1 MSTGLKCSSCGAS
14 NSSTS
19 KFCTSCGNKMA
30 VITTAASSSSP
41 TAPSKSFLAP
51 TISKVTVTTTTTT
64 TTSSRPA
71 STIVKPSHSTTTTTS
86 RPAST
91 IVKPTTTTTASTTST
106 TPTKSILKPTT
117 HVTSPSTTTTTN
129 NNTIPSKSI
138 LKPVSTTVSTPKTTE
153 PLTRPK
159 SHTISVGTGSKPTT
173 TTTTATTTP
182 SFVKMAAKSRESLDN
197 QAQRDTMVLQGSTST
212 PLPSS
217 KSTLQ
222 IKKPTTTTTTT
233 TTTTSTPTSRPAS
246 MSVSVSTPKPIPS
259 TTKTATTTTTTT
271 PNKTSSSPSSPSLI
285 DKQKEAERLE
295 KQIQIEK
302 EKFHQKER
310 EIEQNRQQQYEKE
323 KQIER
328 EKLER
333 EKEKQI
339 QIEREKF
346 EREKQQQQD
355 KDEREK
361 HKQHEKEEREKHKQ
375 HEREER
381 EQEKQHQKQLE
392 KEREQEKV
400 HQKQLEKEE
409 KEKQHQE
416 REKLKQFE
424 KDEKERIRKLER
436 EKYFSTPQPQTTSN
450 SINPT
455 PSSPSISSPSL
466 IASGGSINNGNCNS
480 NNNSHNDSGDEDPTT
495 TIATTTT
502 TTTTTNKKKRDKE
515 KQKSRIFSLF
525 SRIKDDE
532 ENDEDELVISSPS
545 SPPPPS
551 SPTVSPTPD
560 NPNQS
565 SFNIYEKDSGDS
577 RDSGDFSNNGGT
589 IGEGQLRK
597 WAIKRN
603 ELQKSEG
610 NLFAPSSP
618 SQTSLSCAGFPIGSH
633 SPNSSSG
640 SLNLALNGNGS
651 SNNLGVATS
660 PLPISSFIPSS
671 SPMVGNNNS
680 PSGFQMG
687 TSRISSPNPPP
698 DLPNNLPQAIE
709 QRDRVI
715 EEIIVTEADYIR
727 DLEIMVWLKKEM
739 TIHDND
745 TTKGSTLEE
754 INSLFS
760 NVEQL
765 LLVNKELY
773 KKFCNF
779 DNSFNTKV
787 EDSGSEKPLS
797 FIDHIASGFVSMADF
812 LKSYFVYCSN
822 QQKALSTFSAL
833 KGKNCTYLA
842 YLLTRRECRSLPF
855 DSFLI
860 KPVQRVCKYPLLIRE
875 LIKTTPQDSKS
886 YENLINAQSKIES
899 IVFAVN
905 EKKREFDSQMK
916 MLDIQ
921 NGIIESGDTTTKI
934 LSPSRKLIK
943 EGSIQSW
950 GSTIPTGT
958 RDFIFKKKNKEGYYY
973 LFNDLFLYA
982 EIKNDNSIKVKSEI
996 PFEHS
1001 VICDTL
1007 LDNCAF
1013 DIKNKNLWCMFSLET
1028 LEEKQLIFK
1037 EIESQMLSYQGLLQE
1052 YQKYVDDRN
1061 CTSGS
1066 GGINSSISSSN
1077 RNSTISNN
1085 GSTALTNGTSSSNLS
1100 LSSNSITLNGASSSS
1115 SSSEL
1120 LSIEEWKLLVKNKP
1134 LPALPTTSNNNNSN
1148 NNSPSIS
1155 RINKALPTP
1164 PPPSK
1169 N

>member
-14 NSSTS
+14 NNSTS
-19 KFCTSCGNKMA
+19 KFCTSCGNKIHMGST
-30 VITTAASSSSP
+30 VTTTSSSSP

-64 TTSSRPA
+64 TTARPA
-71 STIVKPSHSTTTTTS
+71 STIVKSSPTATTTA

-91 IVKPTTTTTASTTST
+91 IVKSSPTATTTTTTTTTS
-106 TPTKSILKPTT
+106 PTKSILKPTPP
-117 HVTSPSTTTTTN
+117 VISTTN
-129 NNTIPSKSI
+129 NNNNSIPSKSI
-138 LKPVSTTVSTPKTTE
+138 LKPVSTTTTTTPKTSE
-153 PLTRPK
+153 PITRPK
-159 SHTISVGTGSKPTT
+159 SHTISVGTGIKPTT
-173 TTTTATTTP
+173 TTPSSSSSTTT
-182 SFVKMAAKSRESLDN
+182 SFVKMAAKNRESLDS
-197 QAQRDTMVLQGSTST
+197 QAQRDTMVLQGAPIVST
-212 PLPSS
+212 PPPSS
-217 KSTLQ
+217 KSTLN
-222 IKKPTTTTTTT
+222 IKKPST
-233 TTTTSTPTSRPAS
+233 TTTTSTSSTTPTTRPAS

-259 TTKTATTTTTTT
+259 STNKSTPTKI
-271 PNKTSSSPSSPSLI
+271 TSSSPSSPSSPSLI

-295 KQIQIEK
+295 KQIQMEK

-310 EIEQNRQQQYEKE
+310 EIEQNRQHQYEKE
-323 KQIER
+323 KQLERERLEREKDKQYQTER

-333 EKEKQI
+333 EKQQQLEKEKLDRQK
-339 QIEREKF
+339 QHDKEERE
-346 EREKQQQQD
+346 RQ
-355 KDEREK
+355 
-361 HKQHEKEEREKHKQ
+361 KQHDKEEREKLHS
-375 HEREER
+375 ERE
-381 EQEKQHQKQLE
+381 KQKQF
-392 KEREQEKV
+392 
-400 HQKQLEKEE
+400 EKEE

-416 REKLKQFE
+416 RERLKQLE
-424 KDEKERIRKLER
+424 KEEKERIRKLER
-436 EKYFSTPQPQTTSN
+436 EKYHSTPQPQTTSN
-450 SINPT
+450 SIISPV
-455 PSSPSISSPSL
+455 PSSPSVSSPSL
-466 IASGGSINNGNCNS
+466 IGTINT
-480 NNNSHNDSGDEDPTT
+480 DSGDEEHS
-495 TIATTTT
+495 TISNHSTNTATTTT
-502 TTTTTNKKKRDKE
+502 TTTKKKRDKE

-525 SRIKDDE
+525 SRVKDDE
-532 ENDEDELVISSPS
+532 EEDDDELVISSPS
-545 SPPPPS
+545 QNINIS
-551 SPTVSPTPD
+551 SPTASPTPD
-560 NPNQS
+560 SPNQQ
-565 SFNIYEKDSGDS
+565 SFIMNEKEYSDKD
-577 RDSGDFSNNGGT
+577 RDSGDFSLGNNGGT
-589 IGEGQLRK
+589 IGESQLRK

-618 SQTSLSCAGFPIGSH
+618 SQSSISGASFPIGSH
-633 SPNSSSG
+633 SPNNSSG
-640 SLNLALNGNGS
+640 SLQLTLNGNNNNSNITTS
-651 SNNLGVATS
+651 S
-660 PLPISSFIPSS
+660 SSFIPSS
-671 SPMVGNNNS
+671 SPSGVGGIS

-739 TIHDND
+739 TINDND
-745 TTKGSTLEE
+745 ATKGSTLEE

-779 DNSFNTKV
+779 DSSFNPKLDESSLT
-787 EDSGSEKPLS
+787 
-797 FIDHIASGFVSMADF
+797 FIDHIANGFVSMADF

-921 NGIIESGDTTTKI
+921 NRIIESGDTTTKI

-943 EGSIQSW
+943 EGSLQSW

-973 LFNDLFLYA
+973 LFNDLFIYA
-982 EIKNDNSIKVKSEI
+982 ELKNDNSNISPIKVKSEI
-996 PFEHS
+996 PFEYS
-1001 VICDTL
+1001 VICDTP
-1007 LDNCAF
+1007 LDDCAF
-1013 DIKNKNLWCMFSLET
+1013 ELKNKNLWCMFSLET
-1028 LEEKQLIFK
+1028 VDDKQALFN
-1037 EIESQMLSYQGLLQE
+1037 EIETQMLSYQSILHE

-1061 CTSGS
+1061 
-1066 GGINSSISSSN
+1066 GGGGSN

-1085 GSTALTNGTSSSNLS
+1085 GSTAITCSNLS

-1134 LPALPTTSNNNNSN
+1134 LPALPTSN

-1155 RINKALPTP
+1155 RISKALPTP
-1164 PPPSK
+1164 PPPPIPQK
-1169 N
+1169 NN